1 MDAVCPTA
9 SFFASFPKFMSKIR
23 SGIMFHGTDVKL
35 TRNVCVYDTESG
47 DLLYEKTVPLCWITH
62 VQFNPVDNEIIM
74 FNHEWPAFDCGI
86 RRINVYDHSLQRLS
100 PNFPP
105 EGRRYACTVSSNNQ
119 ENKPY
124 V

>member
-1 MDAVCPTA
+1 M
-9 SFFASFPKFMSKIR
+9 K
-23 SGIMFHGTDVKL
+23 
-35 TRNVCVYDTESG
+35 
-47 DLLYEKTVPLCWITH
+47 KTVPLCWITH

-86 RRINVYDHSLQRLS
+86 RRINVYDHRQDLIYSIRS
-100 PNFPP
+100 
-105 EGRRYACTVSSNNQ
+105 EGSNNQ

>member
-1 MDAVCPTA
+1 MQYVLLHLFLQA
-9 SFFASFPKFMSKIR
+9 F
-23 SGIMFHGTDVKL
+23 
-35 TRNVCVYDTESG
+35 RNSCQKYG
-47 DLLYEKTVPLCWITH
+47 PLCWITH

-86 RRINVYDHSLQRLS
+86 RRINVYDHRQDLIYSIRS
-100 PNFPP
+100 
-105 EGRRYACTVSSNNQ
+105 EGSNNQ